1 VRALAEL
8 DVLIVDCQTT
18 GASPAFGVV
27 LELAWGVAR
36 ANRESIAGLESHF
49 IALPAGHVVPEQ
61 VIRLTGYDPNRDAA
75 RAIAD
80 EEAWQRLRR
89 TVAHARGAPTAIHY
103 ARFELAFLREWAAS
117 LEPTAEFPL
126 DAVCVHALARRL
138 YPDLP
143 RQSLRAL
150 AGFLGHGLDLT
161 RSSLGHVEATAFV
174 WRKLCAELAGRGIET
189 WEALREFLA
198 TRGPPL
204 KKPKKPK
211 YPILPARYK
220 SLPNEPGVYRFLRS
234 NGDVLYVGKASSL
247 SKRTASHFSA
257 RRGKQLAP
265 EMLTQVSDIQA
276 EVVASALEAA
286 LLEHETITRLRPP
299 YNVQLVTADP
309 RVWYSARDFESASA
323 IPDEAHQIGP
333 LPSEYS
339 LRALAAQIALA
350 GGAEQSA
357 RLRSWAV
364 GVSDLWLPDEAVFRA
379 GWLELTRRHA
389 ELASNIPSPR
399 KRVLALAK
407 RLLLERALRGTEDD
421 AAAADAKDEREK
433 STAWDPERVARHL
446 ERAAVQAYQVYRRA
460 AWLRLLQNSDIVY
473 REPTSTRLRL
483 LRVRNGRLS
492 EALDAPATRTPGLA
506 VEGVRLHGAAASNAF
521 DRETYDR
528 LRILST
534 ELKRIQ
540 RDGGIV
546 AVYWAASRLLPAALQ
561 AGIQRL
567 V

>member
-161 RSSLGHVEATAFV
+161 RSSQGHVEATAFV
-174 WRKLCAELAGRGIET
+174 WRKLCAELAARGIES

-198 TRGPPL
+198 TRAPT
-204 KKPKKPK
+204 
-211 YPILPARYK
+211 A
-220 SLPNEPGVYRFLRS
+220 
-234 NGDVLYVGKASSL
+234 
-247 SKRTASHFSA
+247 TASPGSS
-257 RRGKQLAP
+257 RTSSRC
-265 EMLTQVSDIQA
+265 
-276 EVVASALEAA
+276 
-286 LLEHETITRLRPP
+286 RPG
-299 YNVQLVTADP
+299 T
-309 RVWYSARDFESASA
+309 SC
-323 IPDEAHQIGP
+323 
-333 LPSEYS
+333 PS
-339 LRALAAQIALA
+339 
-350 GGAEQSA
+350 G
-357 RLRSWAV
+357 
-364 GVSDLWLPDEAVFRA
+364 
-379 GWLELTRRHA
+379 
-389 ELASNIPSPR
+389 
-399 KRVLALAK
+399 
-407 RLLLERALRGTEDD
+407 
-421 AAAADAKDEREK
+421 
-433 STAWDPERVARHL
+433 
-446 ERAAVQAYQVYRRA
+446 
-460 AWLRLLQNSDIVY
+460 
-473 REPTSTRLRL
+473 
-483 LRVRNGRLS
+483 
-492 EALDAPATRTPGLA
+492 
-506 VEGVRLHGAAASNAF
+506 
-521 DRETYDR
+521 
-528 LRILST
+528 
-534 ELKRIQ
+534 
-540 RDGGIV
+540 
-546 AVYWAASRLLPAALQ
+546 
-561 AGIQRL
+561 
-567 V
+567 